1 MFNLL
6 GGVIELGQNL
16 RHWPAVGHE
25 AGGSMA
31 PSPQVRLNKFVWYWK
46 KKKFIS
52 RLLANSSKEHFFLLD
67 RASFNQNSNL
77 TE

>member
-46 KKKFIS
+46 KK
-52 RLLANSSKEHFFLLD
+52 NSSPDYLPIHLKNIFFYWTEHH
-67 RASFNQNSNL
+67 S
-77 TE
+77 TKIVT